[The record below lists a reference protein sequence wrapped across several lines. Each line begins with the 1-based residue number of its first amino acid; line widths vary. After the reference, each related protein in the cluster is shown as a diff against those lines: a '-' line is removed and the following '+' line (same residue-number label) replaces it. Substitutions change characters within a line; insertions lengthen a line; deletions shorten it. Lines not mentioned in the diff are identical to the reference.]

1 MTETR
6 KAALTRWLEF
16 LATVLVIVV
25 TLTVGSLVLWD
36 RLNPP
41 STRRSAP
48 PLPSEWV
55 GIEGA
60 AIRGDRAADVA
71 VILFSEFQCPFCG
84 TSARDVLPEID
95 RQYFD
100 TGKAF
105 LAFRHYPLAI
115 HANAQKAAEAA
126 ECAGNQMK
134 FWEFH
139 DWAFQHQKELDLKN
153 LALAAE
159 SLGLDAAQFATCL
172 GADAA
177 GEMTKRVEMDVTS
190 AEAFG
195 VAGTPAWFL
204 GVVQGDGRVKVTER
218 LQGAVPVIE
227 LQKAIDRTIEAARAQ
242 VRGGS

>member
-1 MTETR
+1 MPSI
-6 KAALTRWLEF
+6 
-16 LATVLVIVV
+16 LAPW
-25 TLTVGSLVLWD
+25 G
-36 RLNPP
+36 P
-41 STRRSAP
+41 AP
-48 PLPSEWV
+48 QIGQVNE
-55 GIEGA
+55 
-60 AIRGDRAADVA
+60 
-71 VILFSEFQCPFCG
+71 
-84 TSARDVLPEID
+84 LPEID

-105 LAFRHYPLAI
+105 LAFKHYPLAI
-115 HANAQKAAEAA
+115 HPHAQKAAEAA
-126 ECAGNQMK
+126 ECAGKQMK